1 MKGQSIEKIIKD
13 QFPRIKEGEKNSDQK
28 GSRNHRVPN
37 MRDVEKEKATVR
49 QIIGHLKN
57 IKQIGSSKAFQKEQV
72 INYKGTK
79 TLSNEGLKNLH
90 F

>member
-1 MKGQSIEKIIKD
+1 
-13 QFPRIKEGEKNSDQK
+13 
-28 GSRNHRVPN
+28 

-79 TLSNEGLKNLH
+79 TLSSEGLKNLH